1 MTKNQSI
8 SISNI
13 NFETFIGPWVLPNE
27 EIPVHITW
35 DKDFD
40 FDFIITK
47 VPRDLDFVEAINILD
62 YEIQETNIKILKDN
76 IKKLGSDHIFPN
88 FIGLIFVFRDNNFNG
103 LKIFKDIEIIY
114 YKNQD
119 MLKNISLIAKI
130 FRPRLKDIS
139 SIPTITLTDDRKLY
153 SIDVNLECEGFGFV
167 SAYLETQI
175 NEIKIP
181 YDFSIFKKAC
191 ENLEKR
197 YDFVFNNNENIEKEP
212 FYEGID
218 EDSIEKFIKFLSKC
232 SINPNFKPDDIL
244 NTFKEDNFENVFIAD
259 FFTEL
264 LKETRLRYEYEN
276 VELKNPTTEI
286 PYEKFNE
293 IIHSSKIYIHYED
306 LIKNKYNP
314 IEIIHKVKDRRSD
327 TKDTKITF
335 LININKIKDN
345 TFEDIEK
352 IKRD

>member
-130 FRPRLKDIS
+130 FRPRLKDI
-139 SIPTITLTDDRKLY
+139 
-153 SIDVNLECEGFGFV
+153 
-167 SAYLETQI
+167 
-175 NEIKIP
+175 
-181 YDFSIFKKAC
+181 
-191 ENLEKR
+191 
-197 YDFVFNNNENIEKEP
+197 
-212 FYEGID
+212 
-218 EDSIEKFIKFLSKC
+218 
-232 SINPNFKPDDIL
+232 
-244 NTFKEDNFENVFIAD
+244 
-259 FFTEL
+259 
-264 LKETRLRYEYEN
+264 
-276 VELKNPTTEI
+276 
-286 PYEKFNE
+286 
-293 IIHSSKIYIHYED
+293 
-306 LIKNKYNP
+306 
-314 IEIIHKVKDRRSD
+314 
-327 TKDTKITF
+327 
-335 LININKIKDN
+335 
-345 TFEDIEK
+345 
-352 IKRD
+352 